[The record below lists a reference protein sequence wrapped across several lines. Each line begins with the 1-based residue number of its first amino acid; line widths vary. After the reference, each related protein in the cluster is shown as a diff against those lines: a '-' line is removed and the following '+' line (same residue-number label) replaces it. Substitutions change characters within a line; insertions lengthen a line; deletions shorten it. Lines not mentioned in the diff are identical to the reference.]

1 MMIYYLIIILNLV
14 EKNKVLSINN
24 ELNTFEKNL
33 LYTHIKTVNDL
44 EIFYKK
50 ILQSN
55 NIDDLKLLRNII
67 NSNDIQ
73 NLNFENKVNIS
84 IEVSIIFFFFFFSV
98 LNP

>member
-1 MMIYYLIIILNLV
+1 MIYYLIIILYLV

-24 ELNTFEKNL
+24 ELNIFEKNL

-44 EIFYKK
+44 ELFYKK

-55 NIDDLKLLRNII
+55 NIDDLKLLKNII
-67 NSNDIQ
+67 NSNDIE

-84 IEVSIIFFFFFFSV
+84 ILKFLSFCFFVLFSV